1 MVAMKRLLLLAVTAT
16 MFAACSKDNVENTIN
31 LYDEVLRVS
40 VGEEETRIQLNEN
53 CHSIWNEG
61 DLVSVF
67 NKTTGN
73 ECYKF
78 DGKTG
83 DREGTL
89 SKCDDNAGAGTD
101 KVLAIYPYQSEYA
114 VSGNFIIATI
124 PDTQTYMAD
133 SFGDGG
139 NIMVASS
146 EDTSLRFKHIF
157 GWIKLNLTDD
167 LERMVSTITFS
178 GNNSEKLAG
187 SVLIDADTQ
196 KVYLS
201 GDNKSA
207 LTLDCGD
214 GVQLSADVP
223 TSFYIAI
230 LPQTFTNGVTVEVT
244 MTDGT
249 SFKKYHK
256 SSFSITRN
264 HIQPVKTNNS
274 QPASSMILYT
284 TSDSNSIIMNTF
296 DGFGAEFI
304 SNTYADGMGIIQFDG
319 DITNIPDEAFYLRT
333 NLTGITIPESVTAIG
348 SSAFAGC
355 TGLTTISIP
364 NEVTIIKKYAF
375 SGCTNL
381 VDIYIPESVTTIIN
395 YAFNGCSNLNV
406 HITDLAKWCAVQFDG
421 NESNPLYS
429 NGKLY
434 LNGQPVT
441 DLAIPLGVTAI
452 GNYAFCGCR
461 DLTDVSIPNSV
472 TSIGDYSFNGC
483 SDLTDITI
491 PNSVT
496 SIGDYAFYECSG
508 LTDVSIPD
516 SVTFI
521 GDAAFCACYNLTNI
535 DIPDSITTIESATFC
550 ACTNLKDVTIPDS
563 VTTIGD
569 SAFSYCNC
577 LTSITIPE
585 NVSAIGNS
593 AFQGCYNLTSIILP
607 ESLTTI
613 EIGAFSSC
621 ISLTSI
627 TLPES
632 LTTIE
637 SSAFVGCDSLT
648 SITIPE
654 SVTTIGER
662 AFWGCGNLTTITIP
676 ASVTAIGND
685 SFRECSNLT
694 NIYCKPTTPPT
705 LSSDIFPNSPVES
718 IYVPQV
724 SVEAY
729 QSANVWSGYASK
741 IVGYDF

>member
-256 SSFSITRN
+256 SSFTITRN

-304 SNTYADGMGIIQFDG
+304 SNTYA
-319 DITNIPDEAFYLRT
+319 TAW
-333 NLTGITIPESVTAIG
+333 ES
-348 SSAFAGC
+348 
-355 TGLTTISIP
+355 
-364 NEVTIIKKYAF
+364 Y
-375 SGCTNL
+375 
-381 VDIYIPESVTTIIN
+381 
-395 YAFNGCSNLNV
+395 
-406 HITDLAKWCAVQFDG
+406 
-421 NESNPLYS
+421 
-429 NGKLY
+429 
-434 LNGQPVT
+434 
-441 DLAIPLGVTAI
+441 
-452 GNYAFCGCR
+452 
-461 DLTDVSIPNSV
+461 NS
-472 TSIGDYSFNGC
+472 T
-483 SDLTDITI
+483 
-491 PNSVT
+491 
-496 SIGDYAFYECSG
+496 
-508 LTDVSIPD
+508 
-516 SVTFI
+516 
-521 GDAAFCACYNLTNI
+521 
-535 DIPDSITTIESATFC
+535 
-550 ACTNLKDVTIPDS
+550 
-563 VTTIGD
+563 
-569 SAFSYCNC
+569 
-577 LTSITIPE
+577 
-585 NVSAIGNS
+585 
-593 AFQGCYNLTSIILP
+593 
-607 ESLTTI
+607 
-613 EIGAFSSC
+613 EI
-621 ISLTSI
+621 
-627 TLPES
+627 
-632 LTTIE
+632 
-637 SSAFVGCDSLT
+637 
-648 SITIPE
+648 
-654 SVTTIGER
+654 
-662 AFWGCGNLTTITIP
+662 
-676 ASVTAIGND
+676 
-685 SFRECSNLT
+685 
-694 NIYCKPTTPPT
+694 
-705 LSSDIFPNSPVES
+705 
-718 IYVPQV
+718 
-724 SVEAY
+724 
-729 QSANVWSGYASK
+729 
-741 IVGYDF
+741 